1 MRDTSST
8 TDDRYDGTTPDEAQE
23 IAEEIA
29 SRPSIKDYHTRNRP
43 HDPAVDGDHFDSPK
57 YDPENAAA
65 REAEAQADLDAK
77 RELAAWLNQ
86 QEWSSFAKSLAEQ
99 FYRKGMA
106 ADSLSEKQWAAAEKM
121 KATCDAKAAAR
132 AEKASRPETGID
144 LTPIPSG
151 YYAVP
156 EGTTRL
162 KVRINHVEKGR
173 WAGYTFV
180 DDGAEYGNRRN
191 YGRQAPDGTYQG
203 DIADALKA
211 IAADPEA
218 ASTAYGKLVGRCGIC
233 NRQLED
239 AESIERGI
247 GPVCAGKVGW

>member
-1 MRDTSST
+1 MRDTDIKAYHLDPDKDGASF
-8 TDDRYDGTTPDEAQE
+8 DD
-23 IAEEIA
+23 
-29 SRPSIKDYHTRNRP
+29 
-43 HDPAVDGDHFDSPK
+43 PK
-57 YDPENAAA
+57 YDPENAEALAA
-65 REAEAQADLDAK
+65 ERQADLDAK

-86 QEWSSFAKSLAEQ
+86 QNWSEFAKSLAEQ

-106 ADSLSEKQWAAAEKM
+106 ADSLSPKQWAAAESM
-121 KATCDAKAAAR
+121 KAKCDAKAAERAAR
-132 AEKASRPETGID
+132 KEAEASRPETGID
-144 LTPIPSG
+144 LRTIPSG

-156 EGTTRL
+156 DGDTRL
-162 KVRINHVEKGR
+162 KVRVNHVDKGR

-211 IAADPEA
+211 IVADPTA
-218 ASTAYGKLVGRCGIC
+218 AAARYGHITGRCGIC

-239 AESIERGI
+239 EASVARGI
-247 GPVCAGKVGW
+247 GPICAKNL